1 MTRKLLAGFL
11 FGLLLFGFA
20 FPAAAQ
26 VSLEL
31 KLSRS
36 VYMQYEAV
44 FAKVKMR
51 NYSGQPLVFGKD
63 DKLHGELL
71 FDVTQGT
78 DGVVPAIQGKQYML
92 EGTILM
98 PGETKELIVPLSAFF
113 PLGRLGAYRVHA
125 YVKHAQLKD
134 MFRSNECRFEVN
146 PGVVVWSRKVGIPEM
161 LRVSEKIDNTI
172 KDRTYSLRMLVE
184 NATKYYYLV
193 IEDGKTIYSVIRI
206 GREIGMERYKV
217 EVDMLSRLHIL
228 MPISP
233 KIFRYIVV
241 NINGKPEIDRYMK
254 TTKTIPSLV
263 YDAATGQ
270 VIVTGGAE
278 ALPGIDYD
286 APITSPEGKSNNNAS
301 GTVAPAGSPGR

>member
-1 MTRKLLAGFL
+1 
-11 FGLLLFGFA
+11 
-20 FPAAAQ
+20 
-26 VSLEL
+26 
-31 KLSRS
+31 
-36 VYMQYEAV
+36 MQYEPI
-44 FAKVKMR
+44 FAQVKMR

-63 DKLHGELL
+63 EKLQGELL
-71 FDVTQGT
+71 FDIMLGT
-78 DGVVPAIQGKQYML
+78 DTAIPAIQGKRYAL

-98 PGETKELIVPLSAFF
+98 PGETKEIVI
-113 PLGRLGAYRVHA
+113 PLGSLYSMNRLGAYRVHA
-125 YVKHAQLKD
+125 YVKHAMLKD

-146 PGVVVWSRKVGIPEM
+146 PGVVVWSRKVGIPEIV
-161 LRVSEKIDNTI
+161 RTSEKIDNTI
-172 KDRTYSLRMLVE
+172 KDRTYSLRMMVE

-193 IEDGKTIYSVIRI
+193 IEDSNNIYAVLRI
-206 GREIGMERYKV
+206 GREIGMERYKI

-241 NINGKPEIDRYMK
+241 NLNGKPEIDRYMK

-263 YDAATGQ
+263 YDPGTGQ
-270 VIVTGGAE
+270 VIITGGAE

-286 APITSPEGKSNNNAS
+286 APVASSGGKNSNAS